1 MKPATTVLRWVV
13 RLTGLLQLVVGLAFW
28 SGNLLQLLQFHML
41 DGFLFTLAFLAIVV
55 LAAVARVGLGAVLLG
70 LVWVIIVPVLGVTQT
85 TILNGPGDPHWV
97 VRVVHLLVGVGAIA
111 FADRLAGAT
120 LARRAR
126 GAALATDAA
135 GG

>member
-1 MKPATTVLRWVV
+1 MRIATIVLRWVA

-28 SGNLLQLLQFHML
+28 SGNLLQLVQFHQL
-41 DGFLFTLAFLAIVV
+41 AGFLFTLAFLAIVV
-55 LAAVARVGLGAVLLG
+55 LAAVARVGLGPVLLG
-70 LVWVIIVPVLGVTQT
+70 LVWVVVVPVLGVTQT

-97 VRVVHLLVGVGAIA
+97 VRVVHLLVGVGAIG
-111 FADRLAGAT
+111 FADRLAGAI
-120 LARRAR
+120 LARRVR